1 MRRKLLLS
9 LALAA
14 STVAFA
20 QTNLAIG
27 GTATATAEN
36 ENAGLAIDNNE
47 GTRWEAPASFF
58 ENNGSEDVEWTLD
71 LGSVKAFNT
80 IQIKWEGA
88 YSKSFVISVS
98 ENGTDYTDVVTK
110 TDETLNDL
118 LQNYTFAE
126 VNAQY
131 VKFKNVAR
139 ATQWGV
145 SFYEFRVFEMEAS
158 TLTSLVLTAPET
170 TVKVGT
176 PVTLTVTG
184 KDQIDQTMD
193 AGEVTYEVTPEEN
206 GSVVDGVY
214 TPAQA
219 GEATIV
225 AKNGD
230 ITSNEVKVTAY
241 AGDKIDIFSN
251 WAAMVTPL
259 GDGTTTGSMV
269 GAFDDNMDSPWELHA
284 GTDADEA
291 ARTYETGF
299 IVDLQSLYDI
309 TALSVT
315 FEGACPEDYTISFAG
330 NDGEYGNEHVVTGHP
345 GMATFTDFFFSGA
358 KEVRYVKFLS
368 TKAATQYG
376 IKMFDFSVYGENKQ
390 DIPDNVAPAD
400 FTATVVADAATFSS
414 VTLNLKATDD
424 VSSNIVYEISYSD
437 GAETKTATASGASG
451 AETTYALAGLKA
463 GTTYN
468 ISVVAKDAKGNAA
481 EAIALE
487 AATKAMPEAAPAPT
501 ADAANVKS
509 IYSDKYGNAEGFI
522 LPNWE
527 EATVTTEIELAA
539 GDKSLML
546 NNMNYRGIEF
556 AVIDVTDMETLH
568 VDVYPETA
576 NTVTIVPIWRN
587 IENNANY
594 AEIPYII
601 NNLKAGEWNQIDIPM
616 SAFISDDRNGTNNVY
631 QIKLDNG
638 QGNTFIFDNIYFEKS
653 GVEDTEAPVWVSADA
668 KDVTDKTAAITVKA
682 TDNNENG
689 MLTYTVKNGEEE
701 IATKT
706 VKAGEE
712 ATIELT
718 GLTPETAYSFT
729 VSVKDAA
736 GNEAAETKTVEFT
749 TTEKVAQVTSGTGTV
764 TVQNDVIT
772 EPQSLN
778 YTWAFVQNT
787 TTVTLTI
794 ECTNPTEITGLVF
807 GNINTWT
814 NGGHNGEKHCDTFI
828 STYTWENVQVGDV
841 LEGSVW
847 WALAGGR
854 AETPKFTYT
863 VEDLTTTAI
872 NGVNAAAS
880 AKNDVIYNLAG
891 QRVSKAANGIFI
903 INGKKVIVK

>member
-27 GTATATAEN
+27 GTATATASN
-36 ENAGLAIDNNE
+36 ENAGLAIDDNE

-58 ENNGSEDVEWTLD
+58 ENSEDVEWTLD
-71 LGSVKAFNT
+71 LGAVKTFNT

-110 TDETLNDL
+110 TDEILDEL

-126 VNAQY
+126 VNARY

-145 SFYEFRVFEMEAS
+145 SFFEFRIFKMEAS
-158 TLTSLVLTAPET
+158 TLTSLVLTTPET
-170 TVKVGT
+170 IVKVGT

-193 AGEVTYEVTPEEN
+193 AGEVTYEVIPAEN
-206 GSVVDGVY
+206 GNVVDGVY
-214 TPAQA
+214 TPAKS
-219 GEATIV
+219 GEAAIV
-225 AKNGD
+225 AKTGD

-259 GDGTTTGSMV
+259 GEGTITESMV
-269 GAFDDNMDSPWELHA
+269 GAFDNNMGSLWDIHA

-291 ARTYETGF
+291 ARTYEAGF

-330 NDGEYGNEHVVTGHP
+330 NNGEYGNEHVVTGHP
-345 GMATFTDFFFSGA
+345 GMATFTDFFLSEA

-376 IKMFDFSVYGENKQ
+376 VKMFDFTVYGENKQ

-437 GAETKTATASGASG
+437 GEETKTATASGANG
-451 AETTYALAGLKA
+451 AETTYALIGLKA

-481 EAIALE
+481 EAIVLE
-487 AATKAMPEAAPAPT
+487 AATKAMPEAAPAPV

-509 IYSDKYGNAEGFI
+509 IYSDEYGNTAGFD
-522 LPNWE
+522 LPNWG
-527 EATVTTEIELAA
+527 EATVTSEIELTA

-546 NNMNYRGIEF
+546 SNMNYRGIEF
-556 AVIDVTDMETLH
+556 AVVDVTDMEALH
-568 VDVYPETA
+568 VDIYPETA
-576 NTVTIVPIWRN
+576 NTVNVVPIWKN
-587 IENNANY
+587 VSGGNY
-594 AEIPYII
+594 REIPYVISG
-601 NNLKAGEWNQIDIPM
+601 LKAGEWNQIDIPM
-616 SAFISDDRNGTNNVY
+616 SAFMSDDRNGTNDVW

-638 QGNTFIFDNIYFEKS
+638 QGNTFIFDNIYFYKS

-668 KDVTDKTAAITVKA
+668 KDVADKTAAITVKA
-682 TDNNENG
+682 TDNNVNG

-706 VKAGEE
+706 APVGEE
-712 ATIELT
+712 TTIKLT
-718 GLTPETAYSFT
+718 GLTPETAYTFT

-749 TTEKVAQVTSGTGTV
+749 TTEKVVQPTSGEGSV
-764 TVQNDVIT
+764 IVQNEVIAD
-772 EPQSLN
+772 PQYLN
-778 YTWAFVQNT
+778 YTWAFVQDR
-787 TTVTLTI
+787 TTVTLTV
-794 ECTNPTEITGLVF
+794 ECTNPTNVTGLVY
-807 GNINTWT
+807 GNMNTWT
-814 NGGHNGEKHCDTFI
+814 NGGHNGEKPCETFV
-828 STYTWENVQVGDV
+828 STYVWENVQVGDV

-863 VEDLTTTAI
+863 VEELTTTAI

-891 QRVSKAANGIFI
+891 QRVSKAANGVFI